1 MKPCRTLIRF
11 LGIMLLGA
19 STALAGDGPE
29 LDARAANNSPLL
41 LLKPDAGKLGP
52 PEWVKP
58 GVRVTFYSASAS
70 VPENYYDLIE
80 DSNGGWEDPTTG
92 KRYRKDEAVG
102 SGGEGFMQL
111 DVVAV
116 GKTGVALQGGMYLIT
131 QRGEP
136 NTLLKFHA
144 NGFTACASGPADYW
158 VHPKLLAGATEFH
171 TPQFFMLKGN
181 YDLFGTA
188 VPSLCIVT
196 RKPDFY
202 SSQAFD
208 LKSGLLVASTVSS
221 QGKVAGVRLPGEDPP
236 RGNKSITVT
245 RLINVRQMKL
255 PGLDGANPDWAMRVK
270 RMRYVGQVTIAVP
283 GAVTVQGP
291 AQVVATFGERGTS
304 WAHYTTDLQFNIGG
318 LPQQVPGDGIA
329 SPMGGFWI
337 DPAAYRDVKPD
348 QVLDD
353 DPITHIRTRVSR
365 VQAGRIS
372 VVVEGP
378 GVGTESIYD
387 ATNGMLLA
395 FSITRPTAYQTFQ
408 FQLQG
413 TE

>member
-1 MKPCRTLIRF
+1 MKPCRTLVRSVLFIV
-11 LGIMLLGA
+11 LGA
-19 STALAGDGPE
+19 AASLAGDGPE
-29 LDARAANNSPLL
+29 LDAKAANNSPLL
-41 LLKPDAGKLGP
+41 LLRPDAVNLGAP
-52 PEWVKP
+52 DWVKP

-70 VPENYYDLIE
+70 VPENYYDLVE
-80 DSNGGWEDPTTG
+80 DSNGGWEDPATG

-102 SGGEGFMQL
+102 AGGEGFLQL

-116 GKTGVALQGGMYLIT
+116 GKTGVALQTSAYLIA

-136 NTLLKFHA
+136 NTLLKFLA
-144 NGFTACASGPADYW
+144 SGFTASSAGPADYW

-181 YDLFGTA
+181 YDLYGTQ

-221 QGKVAGVRLPGEDPP
+221 RGKVAGVRLPGEDPP
-236 RGNKSITVT
+236 RGNKGITVT
-245 RLINVRQMKL
+245 RLINARQMKL
-255 PGLDGANPDWAMRVK
+255 PGLDGSNPEWAMRVK
-270 RMRYVGQVTIAVP
+270 RMRYNGMVTIAVP
-283 GAVTVQGP
+283 GAVTVQAP
-291 AQVVATFGERGTS
+291 AQMVATFDQRGKS
-304 WAHYTTDLQFNIGG
+304 WAHYTTDLQFNLGG
-318 LPQQVPGDGIA
+318 LPQQMPGDGI
-329 SPMGGFWI
+329 SGPMGGFWV
-337 DPAAYRDVKPD
+337 DPAAYRDVKPN

-353 DPITHIRTRVSR
+353 DPITHIRTRIGNV
-365 VQAGRIS
+365 AGGRFS

-378 GVGTESIYD
+378 GVGAESVYD
-387 ATNGMLLA
+387 ANSGMLVA
-395 FSITRPTAYQTFQ
+395 FSVVRPSAYQTFQ
-408 FQLQG
+408 FQLQA